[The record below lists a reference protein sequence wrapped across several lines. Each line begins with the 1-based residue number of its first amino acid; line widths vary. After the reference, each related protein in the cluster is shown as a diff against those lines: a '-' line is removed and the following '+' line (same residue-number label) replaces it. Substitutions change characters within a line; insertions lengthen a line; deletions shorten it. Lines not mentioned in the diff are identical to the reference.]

1 MGAKLPASAVPRGTP
16 RGEASTRGGLGSWR
30 GVRLGR
36 WSDDDDEVEGE
47 GDEGGG
53 DDEAAGKAAAE
64 AAAEEAAAEEAEA
77 LAQAAPPVE
86 CGDVGGLLR
95 RFLERYSRGPL
106 RVDDPMPGGGGS
118 DIGAKAFRFPEVRIV
133 LTLTLPLT
141 LPLPLTLTLTLTLT
155 PHTACRCLSLPL
167 PASTP
172 P

>member
-1 MGAKLPASAVPRGTP
+1 M
-16 RGEASTRGGLGSWR
+16 
-30 GVRLGR
+30 GR

-53 DDEAAGKAAAE
+53 EAEAGKAAAE
-64 AAAEEAAAEEAEA
+64 EEAEEEEAAEEVEA

-106 RVDDPMPGGGGS
+106 RVDDPMPGGGRS

-133 LTLTLPLT
+133 LTP
-141 LPLPLTLTLTLTLT
+141 TLTLNSN
-155 PHTACRCLSLPL
+155 PNPNPNPSRPRCRAAPR
-167 PASTP
+167 ARRG
-172 P
+172 